1 MIFPCFTFYGLTL
14 GFMSIRLLD
23 PRQGTVLEEVDSTN
37 IWIKDDSHLPGSWV
51 RANYQTQGRGRKGKV
66 WTALGD
72 EKIIFSGKLQFS
84 LTALSLPLISLLAG
98 ASLLKA
104 IFQYYPKLESEVK
117 LKWPNDIYLNQLK
130 IAGFLIESQVIG
142 NEFQMIV
149 GLGLNIYGT
158 EIPNDLNN
166 IAGFLLNEYPLEGT
180 AERILFSFIDQ
191 FNNSIIS
198 VMDPNNVLNEMVWIE
213 KHSYLI
219 HKIIE
224 TDVNGK
230 MIRGKVL
237 GYDENGFLLILD
249 QEGMKLTLMDTGS
262 HFAIIGDSNG

>member
-1 MIFPCFTFYGLTL
+1 MIFPCFAFCGLTL
-14 GFMSIRLLD
+14 GIMSIRLLD
-23 PRQGTVLEEVDSTN
+23 PRQGTILEEVDSTN
-37 IWIKDDSHLPGSWV
+37 LWIKDESHLPGSWV

-84 LTALSLPLISLLAG
+84 LTTISLPLISLFAG

-104 IFQYYPKLESEVK
+104 IFHYFPNLESQVK
-117 LKWPNDIYLNQLK
+117 LKWPNDLYLNHLK
-130 IAGFLIESQVIG
+130 IAGFLIESQIIG

-158 EIPNDLNN
+158 EIPKDLQNT
-166 IAGFLLNEYPLEGT
+166 AGFLLNEYPLEGT
-180 AERILFSFIDQ
+180 TERILLSFIDQ
-191 FNNSIIS
+191 LNNSIIS
-198 VMDPNNVLNEMVWIE
+198 IMDPNNVLNEMVWIE
-213 KHSYLI
+213 KHSYLL

-224 TDVNGK
+224 SNVNGN
-230 MIRGKVL
+230 MIRGKVI

-249 QEGMKLTLMDTGS
+249 EKGLKNTLMDTGS
-262 HFAIIGDSNG
+262 HFSIIGDSNE